1 MSVVDDARRISIRI
15 SQNAELCLGQHAA
28 SGRFDPQID
37 VKVDSYKNIDYA
49 TARAYEQYYIEK
61 HSTIDRTNPKANQQN
76 SFRHSRTDSRG
87 VAFEKEYQNIKTEV
101 H

>member
-61 HSTIDRTNPKANQQN
+61 HSAIDRPNPKNL
-76 SFRHSRTDSRG
+76 FRHSRTDSRG
-87 VAFEKEYQNIKTEV
+87 MAFEKEYQNIKTEV
-101 H
+101 C

>member
-1 MSVVDDARRISIRI
+1 MSVADDARRISIGI
-15 SQNAELCLGQHAA
+15 SQNAELRLGQHTA

-37 VKVDSYKNIDYA
+37 VKVDLHKNIDYA